1 MSVRVPYPNQHAA
14 PSTQHVVMS
23 LWERRGRIVLSL
35 AVLGLFLS
43 VVSSM
48 IAGRYLWPLIV
59 GCLAI
64 GVVGGAAMAWG
75 RRFG

>member
-1 MSVRVPYPNQHAA
+1 
-14 PSTQHVVMS
+14 
-23 LWERRGRIVLSL
+23 VLSL